1 MVKRLVGVFILYIF
15 MFLFGFFGCEWMLSF
30 AGHHINYVADAQATT
45 VIFEETPIIK
55 EPVYVEPVAEEV
67 IEETPE
73 PIVEEYVEPEPEPV
87 EQYVEPVTTQEYV
100 EPVAYEEPY
109 IEPEPE
115 PAPDY
120 PGAVY
125 EDDVYIEGVLT
136 KSGGVNYYNGRR
148 ETWYSQR
155 VLPGGGLD
163 IPGRHVGTNGLIYDG
178 DGYICVAADDL
189 AYGTVVETSLGMGK
203 VYDCGVGSDNAV
215 DIYTDW

>member
-1 MVKRLVGVFILYIF
+1 MVKRLVEVFVFYISL
-15 MFLFGFFGCEWMLSF
+15 FLVTLFVCGQISLLLTLLGYNVQL
-30 AGHHINYVADAQATT
+30 GADPHTT
-45 VIFEETPIIK
+45 TAIFEETPIIK
-55 EPVYVEPVAEEV
+55 EAVYIEQVVEEV

-87 EQYVEPVTTQEYV
+87 EQYVEPVITQEYV
-100 EPVAYEEPY
+100 
-109 IEPEPE
+109 EPEPE

-125 EDDVYIEGVLT
+125 EDGVYIEGVLT

-189 AYGTVVETSLGMGK
+189 AYRTVVETSLGMGK
-203 VYDCGVGSDNAV
+203 VYDCGVGSNNAI

>member
-1 MVKRLVGVFILYIF
+1 MVKRLVGAFILYA
-15 MFLFGFFGCEWMLSF
+15 FLFWGAFFGSELISSSLGYNVNM
-30 AGHHINYVADAQATT
+30 VANAQATT
-45 VIFEETPIIK
+45 AIFEKTPIIK
-55 EPVYVEPVAEEV
+55 EATYVEPVVEEV
-67 IEETPE
+67 IEEAPE
-73 PIVEEYVEPEPEPV
+73 PVVEEYVKPEPV
-87 EQYVEPVTTQEYV
+87 EQYVEPVTTKEYV
-100 EPVAYEEPY
+100 EPVVYEEPY
-109 IEPEPE
+109 IEPE

-189 AYGTVVETSLGMGK
+189 EYGTVVETSLGIGK
-203 VYDCGVGSDNAV
+203 VYDCGVGSDNAI